1 MNKKEYTGF
10 LTHRVTCAK
19 NSTIQVEYLDAQRP
33 NYFKVSNSG
42 TSPLYCSTSGY
53 PTLNKFDFKV
63 DGGKSKI
70 FNEPYARDRIYIYN
84 PSLSEDINVIVTS
97 MYAPFDTTVFA
108 LSELGMEIT
117 GTVETDGLIKGF
129 EVSLPEGN
137 NKIGSVELGDTS
149 LNRIDDM
156 CTSLD
161 NVESL
166 LADIKSNQ
174 QTEGS
179 NITLIKT
186 NTANIY
192 NLLNQTMEG
201 VLLNLQ
207 SIVMNTASSG
217 NSVRSIGEKTV
228 QSGSSTTLTC
238 EEYEYISSVYHSKG
252 AISSVTITKNDG
264 STLSISCQDGDVS
277 EVNELLKLY
286 KPSKISVGCSDSGT
300 IIHAVVAR

>member
-1 MNKKEYTGF
+1 MNKKEYTGYI
-10 LTHRVTCAK
+10 THRLTCAK
-19 NSTIQVEYLDAQRP
+19 NSTVQVEYLDAKP
-33 NYFKVSNSG
+33 NYFKVSNAGSQ
-42 TSPLYCSTSGY
+42 TIYCATSGY
-53 PTLNKFDFKV
+53 PTTTKYDFKV
-63 DGGKSKI
+63 EGGKSKV
-70 FNEPYARDRIYIYN
+70 FNEPFERDRIYIFN
-84 PSLSEDINVIVTS
+84 ASLAEDVNIVVTS
-97 MYAPFDTTVFA
+97 FYAPFDSTVFA

-117 GTVETDGLIKGF
+117 GTVETDGVVKAF
-129 EVSLPEGN
+129 ETPLPSGN

-149 LNRIDDM
+149 LNRIEDM

-174 QTEGS
+174 ESEGS
-179 NITLIKT
+179 NINLIKT
-186 NTANIY
+186 HTINIY

-201 VLLNLQ
+201 VLLNLE

-264 STLSISCQDGDVS
+264 SSLSISCQDGDVS

-300 IIHAVVAR
+300 IIHTVVAR